1 MNNNQSNEMAD
12 WVYLIVLVVMIINL
26 SIIAA
31 SRHDD
36 EREMI
41 YGALTIMIY
50 GALTITAVVAY
61 SYWLGV
67 AVERWRKRV

>member
-41 YGALTIMIY
+41 YGALTI
-50 GALTITAVVAY
+50 TAVVAY